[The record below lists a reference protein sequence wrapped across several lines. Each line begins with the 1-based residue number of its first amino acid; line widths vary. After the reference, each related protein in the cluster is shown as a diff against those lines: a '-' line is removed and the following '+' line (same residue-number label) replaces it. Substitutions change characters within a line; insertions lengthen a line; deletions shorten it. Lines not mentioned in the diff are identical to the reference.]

1 MTLTTIELAKV
12 DAGDAV
18 TRAAE
23 ALRAGRLVVMGTET
37 VYGVAASAASPAALD
52 ALWAIKA
59 AQGATRA
66 PLALHLGSTG
76 ALERALWARTPAP
89 AIHRRLVR
97 KLTPGPITFAV
108 PCDEAALARL
118 RDVAG
123 GAAAGVFDDGREALV
138 RVPSRASTQRVL
150 DAAMAAP
157 GGVGVV
163 IGAISTGQRPARD
176 AAEARTVLE
185 GIAGA
190 DIEMILDDGPAP
202 IGKQSTLVRLTEQG
216 YAVAREGAFEERYIR
231 RQMVRTIL
239 FVCTGN
245 TCRSPMA
252 EAIAR
257 HVLESR
263 PTDGI
268 ETRVASAGTSAGF
281 GMEATPEGVT
291 ALRSMGIDPPVHR
304 STPLSREM
312 LREADAVLVMSRGH
326 LESVRR
332 MDPSVGERAMLLDP
346 DGGDIADPIGGPQSQ
361 YDQTARAIRAAVE
374 RRLGEIL
381 DGAPPVPDA
390 PGPTA

>member
-1 MTLTTIELAKV
+1 MIELAKV
-12 DAGDAV
+12 DSGDAV

-37 VYGVAASAASPAALD
+37 VYGVAASTASPAALD

-59 AQGATRA
+59 AQGAARA

-76 ALERALWARTPAP
+76 ALERALWSDGSAP
-89 AIHRRLVR
+89 ALHRRLVR

-108 PCDEAALARL
+108 PCDQASLARL

-138 RVPSRASTQRVL
+138 RVPSRVSTQRVL
-150 DAAMAAP
+150 DAAFAS

-163 IGAISTGQRPARD
+163 IGAVSTGQRPARD
-176 AAEARTVLE
+176 AAEARAALE

-202 IGKQSTLVRLTEQG
+202 IGKQSTLVRLTEHG
-216 YAVAREGAFEERYIR
+216 YAVAREGAYEERYIR

-381 DGAPPVPDA
+381 GGAPSVPA
-390 PGPTA
+390 TPSPAA